1 MKFCRKKLY
10 KGLSKGDIIFW
21 KGHVGM
27 CINRLKFIHA
37 YGPMKKVIIMPIN
50 HTIKLVEKTA
60 KLFVKKVSNIKNY

>member
-1 MKFCRKKLY
+1 
-10 KGLSKGDIIFW
+10 
-21 KGHVGM
+21 M